1 MSGGSTVD
9 VASGTGSTGRTF
21 VGATASTAPTG
32 PLTGVVSLSGGSTL
46 NAGSLLGMGSNG
58 VNNDTGAGSV
68 VLSDM
73 STVNATNIVIGQNGL
88 LGGDGTING
97 NVTNNGGTLNPDP
110 LYING
115 DYLQV
120 GGSIDFEVVPD
131 SMGGFKVDT
140 VVFGLGYSVRDKRR
154 RGQCRVR
161 DGADPAEFED
171 DGLLNFDTFFRV
183 SNPGGTGDCRCRR
196 SSRST
201 APLPTSPSRSRP
213 LSPVRGSCSPWGF
226 SGWPR
231 LGIAGGL
238 L

>member
-1 MSGGSTVD
+1 MLRRGPDPRAGHSSGRRRQRPRPDPS
-9 VASGTGSTGRTF
+9 
-21 VGATASTAPTG
+21 P
-32 PLTGVVSLSGGSTL
+32 VSSVSREALTL
-46 NAGSLLGMGSNG
+46 NAGSLLGIGSNG

-73 STVNATNIVIGQNGL
+73 STVNATNIVIGLKGL

-131 SMGGFKVDT
+131 GMGGFKVDT
-140 VVFGLGYSVRDKRR
+140 VVFGLGYSVQISDA
-154 RGQCRVR
+154 VVNVVFR

-183 SNPGGTGDCRCRR
+183 SNPGGTGD
-196 SSRST
+196 
-201 APLPTSPSRSRP
+201 LP
-213 LSPVRGSCSPWGF
+213 LSSEFPLDSVFTDVTFAVSTPEPGTWLMLAVGF
-226 SGWPR
+226 
-231 LGIAGGL
+231 LGLATLGYRRRASLSHPEAI
-238 L
+238 